1 MDADDIDKKK
11 TVGLFVTCL
20 VDMMRPSVGRSALIL
35 LEAGGYHVDVPRD
48 QTCCGQP
55 NYNNGDRA
63 GAKAMASRTIEILQ
77 GYDYVVVPSG
87 SCAAMLKVHYPTLFE
102 EGSREKARAEDLS
115 ERTWELLSFLRDVA
129 GMTSFPGEASG
140 TAVYHDACSGLREL
154 GIKDQPR
161 DLLGNISELEVREMR
176 EPEICCGFGGTFCVK
191 YPEISN
197 RMVENIADD
206 VASTGADMVLTG
218 DVGCLLNIEGK
229 LHRAGQ
235 AVRVH
240 HAAEVLAG
248 LLEARDES

>member
-1 MDADDIDKKK
+1 MGSADAGKKK

-20 VDMMRPSVGRSALIL
+20 ADLMRPSVGRSALIL
-35 LEAGGYHVDVPRD
+35 LEAGGYLVDVPRG

-63 GAKAMASRTIEILQ
+63 GAKRLASRTIELLQ
-77 GYDYVVVPSG
+77 DYDYVVVPSG
-87 SCAAMLKVHYPTLFE
+87 SCAAMLKVHYPALFE
-102 EGSREKARAEDLS
+102 EGSREKARADELA

-129 GMTSFPGEASG
+129 GMTSFPGKASG

-161 DLLGNISELEVREMR
+161 DLLGNIPELEVLEMR

-206 VASTGADMVLTG
+206 VVSTGADMVLTG

-235 AVRVH
+235 SIRVH

-248 LLEARDES
+248 QIEGHDES